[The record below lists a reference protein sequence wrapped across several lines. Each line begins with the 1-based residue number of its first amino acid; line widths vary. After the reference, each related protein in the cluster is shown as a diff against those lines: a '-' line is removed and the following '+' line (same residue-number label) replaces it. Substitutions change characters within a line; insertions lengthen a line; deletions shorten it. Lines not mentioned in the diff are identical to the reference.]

1 MSKLDLREVLSI
13 AGLPSKPEYS
23 PVEASTILATEPRNL
38 PKWAKA
44 GYLEVVY
51 RPLRPPSPPRIH
63 SVPAESLARFLERAY
78 LVDDQRRVGRPS
90 PNATAA
96 VKEAAS
102 KKGLVL
108 KARYSKE
115 EAAQL
120 LGIYPSQLYR
130 LVLSGYLPG
139 VVYPS
144 PIQGSLQFVLSRDL
158 GSFLVELQ
166 ASFDRALAERGV
178 QQQPEFNAIE
188 AGEILGVSLRTVRKY
203 VRTNQLEGRWE
214 HSTNGRVKSAFIGER
229 PLRRFMADQAL
240 WHLCKKEISNGR

>member
-1 MSKLDLREVLSI
+1 
-13 AGLPSKPEYS
+13 
-23 PVEASTILATEPRNL
+23 
-38 PKWAKA
+38 
-44 GYLEVVY
+44 
-51 RPLRPPSPPRIH
+51 
-63 SVPAESLARFLERAY
+63 
-78 LVDDQRRVGRPS
+78 VGRLS

-96 VKEAAS
+96 VKEAA
-102 KKGLVL
+102 KRKGLVL

-130 LVLSGYLPG
+130 LVLSGRLPG

-144 PIQGSLQFVLSRDL
+144 PTQGSPQFILARDL

-178 QQQPEFNAIE
+178 RQKPEFSCIE

-214 HSTNGRVKSAFIGER
+214 LSANGRVNNAFIAEG
-229 PLRRFMADQAL
+229 PLRQFMADLAL
-240 WHLCKKEISNGR
+240 WHFCKKEVSNVR